1 MAVLRREAV
10 GTPVEGVALVVD
22 GGDCAHPSAAP
33 HGGGECSRV
42 GRLHARSKRPHL
54 ALVVRKEAHA
64 TPAPRP
70 VGAQLRAITRRVQ
83 PALEDAVREG
93 APGPRGAGASLA
105 EFGAGGA
112 AVRDEPRVPAP
123 GLLER
128 VGEDALGPVVR
139 ARTGTGVDLVLLLF
153 WWGWEVGGGGR
164 NEAKKKMNRGSRE
177 RERERKNYLLRER
190 KTTTRRKRKKKKAQ
204 GEKRENDEERNCF
217 SPLRPRAR
225 PFPAARELPFS
236 VTRGGRARRWAG
248 TESRSSDGLE
258 ARQVAREGGPKG
270 REVDFFNSLSF
281 LLREQELS
289 RSTPP
294 ISLAPLRG
302 SFKLDSLST
311 LPLLGRATGRA

>member
-1 MAVLRREAV
+1 MAVLRREAE

-22 GGDCAHPSAAP
+22 GGGDCAHPSAAP

-128 VGEDALGPVVR
+128 VGEDALGPVLR
-139 ARTGTGVDLVLLLF
+139 ARTGKGVDLVLLLF

-177 RERERKNYLLRER
+177 RERERERKNYLLRER
-190 KTTTRRKRKKKKAQ
+190 KTTTRRKRKKKRHR
-204 GEKRENDEERNCF
+204 GKRERMMKSEITSRPCAPALGLF
-217 SPLRPRAR
+217 QRRASSLSPLREGAVLVAGLVRRADR
-225 PFPAARELPFS
+225 ATAWRLGRS
-236 VTRGGRARRWAG
+236 RGKGGQRAGR
-248 TESRSSDGLE
+248 S
-258 ARQVAREGGPKG
+258 
-270 REVDFFNSLSF
+270 
-281 LLREQELS
+281 
-289 RSTPP
+289 
-294 ISLAPLRG
+294 IS
-302 SFKLDSLST
+302 ST
-311 LPLLGRATGRA
+311 LSLFC